1 MLPANFNERLHQM
14 MGIKI
19 EEIAQETQ
27 EAFSRDSAEAASRG
41 LIHSSNTLGLYQ
53 RRRVQ
58 QIDEVPPI
66 VWTGFLRQ

>member
-1 MLPANFNERLHQM
+1 MLPANFNVRLNQM
-14 MGIKI
+14 MGVKM

-58 QIDEVPPI
+58 QIEKRVKA
-66 VWTGFLRQ
+66 VLE